1 MFSPGLKPERAKGK
15 AVNIVKET
23 IIQFGEGNFLRGFV
37 DYFIQKLH
45 EQGRYDG
52 KIVVVQPIEQ
62 GLAAVINAQEGVY
75 NLYLRGI
82 QNGGEVCEHTRIDR
96 ISRAIDPYRDFSG
109 YLALAANPDF
119 RFIIS
124 NTTEAG
130 IRFDESCKPTDCP
143 PASFPGK
150 LALLLFERFR
160 LGLPGFAIL
169 ACELIDHNGDELK
182 KCVLQYAAQ
191 WELGAE
197 FIQWVERENR
207 FCNTLV
213 DRIVTGYPKE
223 EAQALC
229 RALGYEDRLLD
240 TAEPFH
246 LWVIEGDFEE
256 ELPLQKAGFHVVWT
270 DDVAPYKKRKVRVL
284 NGAHTS
290 MVCAALLAG
299 LETVGGC
306 MADAQFTAF
315 LQTCVFQEILPVLGE
330 TPENLAFANDTLE
343 RFRNPFLHHRLDSIV
358 LNCVSKFAVRVL
370 PSILD
375 YREQTGAYPRALVFS
390 LAALIAFYRVGEPND
405 DAQIT
410 EFMKKASTLEILSDA
425 SLWGADL
432 TGLLPEVQAN
442 LDQIERGGVRSALQL
457 IIQ

>member
-1 MFSPGLKPERAKGK
+1 M
-15 AVNIVKET
+15 KET

-37 DYFIQKLH
+37 DYFIQKLY
-45 EQGRYDG
+45 EQGLYEGR
-52 KIVVVQPIEQ
+52 IVVVQPIEQ
-62 GLAAVINAQEGVY
+62 GLTDVLNEQGGIY

-82 QNGGEVCEHTRIDR
+82 KNGEAVCEHTRVDR

-119 RFIIS
+119 RFIVS

-130 IRFDESCKPTDCP
+130 IRFDASCKPADCP

-160 LGLPGFAIL
+160 RGLPGFVIL

-182 KCVLQYAAQ
+182 KCVLQYAGV
-191 WELGAE
+191 WELGAD

-223 EAQALC
+223 EAQELC
-229 RALGYEDRLLD
+229 RSLGYEDRLLD
-240 TAEPFH
+240 TAELFH
-246 LWVIEGDFEE
+246 LWVIEGDFEQ

-299 LETVGGC
+299 LETVGDC

-315 LQTCVFQEILPVLGE
+315 LQACVFQEILPVLGE
-330 TPENLAFANDTLE
+330 TRENTAFADDVLE
-343 RFRNPFLHHRLDSIV
+343 RFRNPFIHHRLDSIV

-375 YREQTGAYPRALVFS
+375 YRERAGAYPCALVFS
-390 LAALIAFYRVGEPND
+390 LAALIAFYRAGKPND
-405 DAQIT
+405 DPQIT
-410 EFMKKASTLEILSDA
+410 EFMKTASIEEILA
-425 SLWGADL
+425 NVSLWGVDL
-432 TGLLPEVQAN
+432 SALLPMVRAN
-442 LDQIERGGVRSALQL
+442 LERIERNGVRSALQAA
-457 IIQ
+457 ID